1 MHTYAIIKTG
11 GKEYRVSPGKI
22 VKVERIEAEP
32 GETIEFDEVCMLVNG
47 DQVATGK
54 PLVKGARVRAQVVKH
69 GQEKGTIVF
78 RMKRRR
84 FYQNKFDRQPQFTSL
99 RINEIIF
106 GDDVFG
112 KHQSDPR
119 KIKRTIAAAK
129 TSKSRKAKA
138 PISPKPDR
146 KAQPTLT
153 SLPARGPVARAPATR
168 TTVSKADAP
177 RPETSKTPPRRSQP
191 AVTTPHTLQVKSAE
205 QDKRRWIVTA
215 VILLGLLALIALFWS
230 MGPTPQKSTGP
241 VVGVKTSPEEIR
253 LQQTRPVDRPS
264 APTQPPE

>member
-1 MHTYAIIKTG
+1 
-11 GKEYRVSPGKI
+11 
-22 VKVERIEAEP
+22 
-32 GETIEFDEVCMLVNG
+32 MLVSG
-47 DQVATGK
+47 DQIATGE
-54 PLVKGARVRAQVVKH
+54 PLVKGARVRAQVLKH
-69 GQEKGTIVF
+69 GQDKGTIVF

-119 KIKRTIAAAK
+119 KVKRTIAAAK
-129 TSKSRKAKA
+129 TSKARKAKA
-138 PISPKPDR
+138 PISPNPDR
-146 KAQPTLT
+146 KSQPTVT
-153 SLPARGPVARAPATR
+153 SLPARGPVARAPAIR
-168 TTVSKADAP
+168 TTANKADAP
-177 RPETSKTPPRRSQP
+177 RPETSMTPPRQLQP
-191 AVTTPHTLQVKSAE
+191 IPATARTHQQKSAA
-205 QDKRRWIVTA
+205 QNKRRWIITA

-230 MGPTPQKSTGP
+230 MGPTPQKTAGP
-241 VVGVKTSPEEIR
+241 VVGVKTPPEEIW